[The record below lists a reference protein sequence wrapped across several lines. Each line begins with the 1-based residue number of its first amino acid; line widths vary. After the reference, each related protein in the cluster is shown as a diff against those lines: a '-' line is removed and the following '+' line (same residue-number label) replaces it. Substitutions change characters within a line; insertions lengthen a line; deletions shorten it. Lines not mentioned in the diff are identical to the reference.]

1 MEIIIVITK
10 NIVKAIFD
18 RTITKI
24 IVKIKEIISIIIN
37 KALKLNFFSL
47 LTILS
52 LIEISSSTSFS
63 SRISLLFNGFMIFK
77 ETFISNI
84 PKLNYINQI

>member
-63 SRISLLFNGFMIFK
+63 LRISLLFNGFMIFK